1 MQVGMIG
8 LGRMGAN
15 MARRLVRGGHECV
28 VYDRS
33 PDAVRESARDGS
45 VGAFERFSS
54 RGEADFQDR
63 LLSAMRFQFGGH
75 VEKGSHK

>member
-1 MQVGMIG
+1 MQMGMIG

-33 PDAVRESARDGS
+33 PEAVRESARDGS
-45 VGAFERFSS
+45 VGAASLDE
-54 RGEADFQDR
+54 